1 MDQRTECIS
10 ALVAHLESGGS
21 LRSWCA
27 LPGNPS
33 ASTVRSWASASKE
46 IGDALRIAE
55 ESRCDAIAEE
65 CLAIAD
71 EEPVDSKGQVD
82 SSTVAWARLRVD
94 TRMRLLSKWSRRYG
108 DKVQVGGDDSGR
120 PIVLTDAERAA
131 KIESLMQT
139 ALERQQRVEN
149 PPAITDV
156 VARERSVHL
165 HDHTQGDWH
174 DDGS

>member
-1 MDQRTECIS
+1 
-10 ALVAHLESGGS
+10 
-21 LRSWCA
+21 
-27 LPGNPS
+27 
-33 ASTVRSWASASKE
+33 
-46 IGDALRIAE
+46 
-55 ESRCDAIAEE
+55 
-65 CLAIAD
+65 
-71 EEPVDSKGQVD
+71 
-82 SSTVAWARLRVD
+82 
-94 TRMRLLSKWSRRYG
+94 MRLLSKWSRRYG
-108 DKVQVGGDDSGR
+108 DKVQLGGDDSGR

-131 KIESLMQT
+131 KIESLMQA